1 MDKRRPCGHH
11 VAAPYEPCCLERMTY
26 FDRRRAEL
34 RYCHTSSLHLA
45 RMLRDRPGNVMIA
58 LTAAALHRRELE
70 ALYRTCF

>member
-11 VAAPYEPCCLERMTY
+11 VAEPYQPCCLERMTY

-34 RYCHTSSLHLA
+34 RWCHTNSLELA
-45 RMLRDRPGNVMIA
+45 RVLRGRPSSVVAA

-70 ALYRTCF
+70 TLYRTCF